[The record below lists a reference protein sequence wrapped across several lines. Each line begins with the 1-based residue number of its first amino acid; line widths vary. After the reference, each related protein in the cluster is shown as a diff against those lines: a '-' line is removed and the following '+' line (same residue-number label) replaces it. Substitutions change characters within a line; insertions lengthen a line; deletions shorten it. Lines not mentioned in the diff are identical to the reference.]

1 MHKKFGEW
9 LPTYETMH
17 SMYPKK
23 KKLTYF
29 QMTEVEVATVFTM
42 PARIIFKASCA
53 LNLLST

>member
-1 MHKKFGEW
+1 MHENEW

-17 SMYPKK
+17 STYPKK